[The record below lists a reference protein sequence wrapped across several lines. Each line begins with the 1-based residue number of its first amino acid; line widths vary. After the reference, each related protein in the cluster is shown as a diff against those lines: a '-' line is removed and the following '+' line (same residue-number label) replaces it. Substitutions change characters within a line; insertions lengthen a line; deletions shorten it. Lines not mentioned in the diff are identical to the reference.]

1 MTRSEK
7 ASTLVVEFD
16 VKEQP
21 MNLLEQL
28 RKMTV
33 VVADTGD
40 FESIAQ
46 YQPRDAT
53 TNPSLLFKAA
63 QMPQYAPVLDEAIS
77 SARSE
82 PGEATAQMEAVIDRL
97 FIAFGKEILQIIP
110 GRVSTEVDARLSF
123 DTEATIRKARRLI
136 SLYEVEGVDRKRVL
150 IKVASTWEGIRAAER
165 LEKEGIHCNLTL
177 LFSFPQ
183 AVACAEAGVTLI
195 SPFVGRIHDWYL
207 KDRGVKEITP
217 SEDPGVHSVV
227 QIYNYFKK
235 FDYRT
240 EVMGASFRNSGEITE
255 LAGCDLLTIA
265 PELLEQLQHQEGT
278 LSRKLSVETARAQK
292 LEKLHLDEKTFR
304 WMLNEDAMATEKLAD
319 GIRRF
324 AADLTKLKGFVAKSL
339 KQPAGV

>member
-1 MTRSEK
+1 
-7 ASTLVVEFD
+7 
-16 VKEQP
+16 
-21 MNLLEQL
+21 MNLLDQL

-33 VVADTGD
+33 VVSDTGD

-53 TNPSLLFKAA
+53 TNPSLIYKAA
-63 QMPQYAPVLDEAIS
+63 QMPHYKSLLESAI
-77 SARSE
+77 
-82 PGEATAQMEAVIDRL
+82 ATAQSEAGSHESQQDAVIDRL
-97 FIAFGKEILQIIP
+97 FIAFGKEILNIIP

-123 DTEATIRKARRLI
+123 DTEATIKKARRLM
-136 SLYEVEGVDRKRVL
+136 SLYESEGIDRKRIL

-177 LFSFPQ
+177 LFGFPQ

-207 KDRGVKEITP
+207 KERGVKEIPAT
-217 SEDPGVHSVV
+217 EDPGVQSVTK
-227 QIYNYFKK
+227 IYHYFKK

-240 EVMGASFRNSGEITE
+240 EIMGASFRNVGEITE
-255 LAGCDLLTIA
+255 LAGCDLLTIS
-265 PELLEQLQHQEGT
+265 PELLEELQNKTGT
-278 LSRKLSVETARAQK
+278 VVRKLSPETARAQK
-292 LEKLHLDEKTFR
+292 IEKIHLDEKTFR

-324 AADLTKLKGFVAKSL
+324 NADLVKLREYVGKFL
-339 KQPAGV
+339 HQPVSV